1 MSVLDHLLTQL
12 GALSDSEA
20 GAVTTTSNP
29 GDSGVTDK
37 SNVGLE
43 TFSTVEYFYEN
54 HWMWMSPEV
63 VTMFGKVSKDT
74 KAFVDRLPRK
84 MTVSVDWFLSQKK
97 NVKTLCDNIKSFQQK
112 HPIKILI
119 MKGIEIKN
127 VEDIR
132 LLIETLAELK
142 TLTELDLSNTQLF
155 RKLSPKNKRHVTHDW
170 DTEFERI
177 KVTRNEDQKKKH
189 KQKME
194 EIRDVKNKLFELFK
208 TRDQLTSLN
217 LSETLMTD
225 ADCVRIVENVGN
237 NVNLK
242 LDITENGDEALE
254 NYRYSYLNGYNIFV
268 SDTTYAQLFS
278 LWKGDPENLHVSK
291 QFRLNL
297 TDSDENYEDDSEDS
311 DYDAADGEGHHGR
324 Y

>member
-1 MSVLDHLLTQL
+1 
-12 GALSDSEA
+12 
-20 GAVTTTSNP
+20 
-29 GDSGVTDK
+29 
-37 SNVGLE
+37 
-43 TFSTVEYFYEN
+43 
-54 HWMWMSPEV
+54 
-63 VTMFGKVSKDT
+63 
-74 KAFVDRLPRK
+74 
-84 MTVSVDWFLSQKK
+84 
-97 NVKTLCDNIKSFQQK
+97 
-112 HPIKILI
+112 

-142 TLTELDLSNTQLF
+142 TVTELDFSNTQLF
-155 RKLSPKNKRHVTHDW
+155 RKLSPQNKRHVTHAHDPG
-170 DTEFERI
+170 FERI

-254 NYRYSYLNGYNIFV
+254 NYRYSYLNEYKIIV
-268 SDTTYAQLFS
+268 SDTTYDKLFS
-278 LWKGDPENLHVSK
+278 LWKGDPKNLHVSK
-291 QFRLNL
+291 QFRFNL
-297 TDSDENYEDDSEDS
+297 TDSDENDEDDSEDS
-311 DYDAADGEGHHGR
+311 DFDAADGSGLHGR